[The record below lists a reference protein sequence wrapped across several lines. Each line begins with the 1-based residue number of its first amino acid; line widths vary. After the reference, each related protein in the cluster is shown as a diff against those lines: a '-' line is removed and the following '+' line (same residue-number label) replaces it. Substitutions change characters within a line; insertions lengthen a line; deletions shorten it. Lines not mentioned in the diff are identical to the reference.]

1 MNDEEHHRRIFLN
14 EEDIKCFKN
23 KYFGNN
29 LIKNWIRNVKL
40 LTANTTGDMKKDK
53 KKLRINS
60 CTKKFK
66 CYFTPL

>member
-40 LTANTTGDMKKDK
+40 LTANTTGDMKKDTRK
-53 KKLRINS
+53 NWE
-60 CTKKFK
+60 
-66 CYFTPL
+66 